1 MEPNIAIHLAQ
12 TPAEREAIYRFRYDT
27 YVREMNRTQQYA
39 DHDRGWI
46 KEPLDDTAH
55 VLGAFVG
62 DEVVGTYR
70 ANFARTSDLGIYDQL
85 YRMNWAG
92 EFHPWH
98 TSISTKLMVAPQYRG
113 SALGIR
119 IAVAG
124 YKLCRMHGI
133 EFDFIDCNDPL
144 LGFFGYLGYRQYQE
158 QIVHPEYGRVN
169 PLVLALS
176 DEAHLQ
182 AVKSP
187 FRKVVAECSLT
198 RASVKYISTKA
209 VSIPC
214 AAAS

>member
-1 MEPNIAIHLAQ
+1 MKANIASHLAQ
-12 TPAEREAIYRFRYDT
+12 TTAEREAIYRFRYDT
-27 YVREMNRTQQYA
+27 YVREMKRIQTYA

-46 KEPLDDTAH
+46 KEPLDETAH
-55 VLGAFVG
+55 VLGAFEG

-70 ANFARTSDLGIYDQL
+70 VNFARTSDLGMYDQL
-85 YRMNWAG
+85 YGMNWAG

-98 TSISTKLMVAPQYRG
+98 TSISTKFMVSAQYRG

-124 YKLCRMHGI
+124 YKFCRMNGI
-133 EFDFIDCNDPL
+133 EFDFIDCNDHL
-144 LGFFGYLGYRQYQE
+144 LGFFGYLGYRQYRN
-158 QIVHPEYGRVN
+158 QIEHPEYGRVN

-187 FRKVVAECSLT
+187 FRKVVAEYSLT
-198 RASVKYISTKA
+198 RAAVGYINTKSI
-209 VSIPC
+209 SIPC
-214 AAAS
+214 VAAS